1 MENNSPQRS
10 LKSAEPKPTLQRP
23 PEKTASEKEVKKS
36 EASNK
41 SKNPLISD
49 DCLKMLNYRIEQEDY
64 SSRVYL
70 AMSMWLDDKGFVN
83 ASKLWRKYSDEERAH
98 ADMAR
103 RYLLDLGIRPI
114 TPLLNQPIQEFSG
127 FPQIIKDTYQHEA
140 DITRQCK
147 ELASHAMKLGDHM
160 LYQLAGTYLKEQ
172 IEELGKAQNWL
183 DQLASFGEDKIA
195 MRLLDHEMKDYL

>member
-1 MENNSPQRS
+1 MDNNSGQRQ
-10 LKSAEPKPTLQRP
+10 LKTVEPKVPKPTLQRP
-23 PEKTASEKEVKKS
+23 SEKEAPKPS
-36 EASNK
+36 STK

-70 AMSMWLDDKGFVN
+70 AMSMWLDDKGFMN
-83 ASKLWRKYSDEERAH
+83 AAKLWRKYSDEERNH

-103 RYLLDLGIRPI
+103 EYLLDLGIRPI
-114 TPLLNQPIQEFSG
+114 TPLLNQPVQEFSG
-127 FPQIIKDTYQHEA
+127 LPQIIRDTYTHEV
-140 DITRQCK
+140 DITNQCK
-147 ELASHAMKLGDHM
+147 ELAGHALKLGDHM

-183 DQLASFGEDKIA
+183 DQLESFGEDKIA